1 MIVQL
6 LAKARSLR
14 RVRLRIFLTSRPEIP
29 VRYGLSQI
37 PDTGHQDFVL
47 YRISPAIV
55 DNDICLFLEYNLG
68 LIGQELCLC
77 DGWPGKETVRHM
89 VRNASGLFIWAA
101 TACRFIRGGKRFAAK
116 RLDIILHGNDSTST
130 APEKHLDEI
139 YTTVLR
145 QSISPDY
152 SDEEKEESYRML
164 KRVLGSV
171 VILFS
176 PLPIYLITRMLRV
189 TKEEINLTL
198 EDLHSIL
205 DSPQDLTHPIRLN
218 HPSFRDFL
226 LNKDRCGDFWVD
238 KKEAHQILAAG
249 CIQLMSQTLK
259 KDICNIHTPG
269 TQASQVESSWIEK
282 CLPPAV

>member
-1 MIVQL
+1 MIIQL
-6 LAKARSLR
+6 LAEARSLR

-29 VRYGLSQI
+29 IRYGLSQI
-37 PDTGHQDFVL
+37 PDTEYQDFIL
-47 YRISPAIV
+47 HRISPAIV
-55 DNDICLFLEYNLG
+55 DHDISLYLEYSLG

-77 DGWPGKETVRHM
+77 DGWLGKETVEHM
-89 VRNASGLFIWAA
+89 VRKACVLFIWAA

-116 RLDIILHGNDSTST
+116 RLDTILHGNDSTST

-152 SDEEKEESYRML
+152 SDEEKKESYWML
-164 KRVLGSV
+164 KRVLGSI

-176 PLPIYLITRMLRV
+176 PLPIYSITRILRV
-189 TKEEINLTL
+189 TKEDINVTL

-205 DSPQDLTHPIRLN
+205 DSPQDLTHPIRLH

-226 LNKDRCGDFWVD
+226 LNKDRGGDFWVNE
-238 KKEAHQILAAG
+238 KEAHQILATG
-249 CIQLMSQTLK
+249 CIQLMSRILK
-259 KDICNIHTPG
+259 KDICEMHSPG
-269 TQASQVESSWIEK
+269 SQASQVKSD
-282 CLPPAV
+282 